1 MLPNG
6 LEMPGLRKPG
16 YAGKTKT
23 PKGSFFIHRLDP
35 RTKLILTL
43 VFTVLVFLVD
53 SLVVAAGQM
62 LFFVG
67 LAFFARVPFRKI
79 FPHRRF
85 LAFLIVMVVVLQM
98 LFRPTVSYGAAP
110 LVPEWVPIVGGWGTL
125 GLEGLFAGLT
135 IACRVIALAILMPLL
150 IMTTEARL
158 LAFGITRLG
167 ANYRVAHVITST
179 LNLVR
184 SFENEVRLIMD
195 ARRLR
200 GVAPRGFL
208 SRLAE
213 YKAIALPLMIKVMR
227 RSVAIGLV
235 MDSRA
240 FGAHKTRTWLL
251 STKMSFADYAAFAFG
266 AVYSVIVLVANWG
279 MNL

>member
-1 MLPNG
+1 MSPSSSPVK
-6 LEMPGLRKPG
+6 E
-16 YAGKTKT
+16 
-23 PKGSFFIHRLDP
+23 GSFFVHRLDP

-53 SLVVAAGQM
+53 SLAVAAGQM
-62 LFFVG
+62 VFFVG
-67 LAFFARVPFRKI
+67 LALLARVPPGKI
-79 FPHRRF
+79 FPHARF
-85 LAFLIVMVVVLQM
+85 LVFLIVMVVVLQM
-98 LFRPTVSYGAAP
+98 LFRPVPDAP
-110 LVPEWVPIVGGWGTL
+110 PLIPEWVPLVGGLGTL
-125 GLEGLFAGLT
+125 GPEGFFAGLT
-135 IACRVIALAILMPLL
+135 IACRVIALAVLMPLL
-150 IMTTEARL
+150 ITTTEPRL

-184 SFENEVRLIMD
+184 SFEDEVRLIMD

-200 GVAPRGFL
+200 GVVPRNFFE
-208 SRLAE
+208 RLAE
-213 YKAIALPLMIKVMR
+213 YRAIALPLMIKVMR

-251 STKMSFADYAAFAFG
+251 STKMSLADYAAFAVG
-266 AVYSVIVLVANWG
+266 AAYSVAVLAANHMLG
-279 MNL
+279 G